1 MILCLLAG
9 VVALRLMGSGAAET
23 ILDKPPGPSRTELSS
38 PVVVPMVASQGRP
51 VIEAMI
57 NGKGPFPLLLDTGAS
72 EPVLNPNLVDELKLP
87 VTGARKIGDPA
98 EPEGIAAR
106 ALRVD
111 QLTIGKAVF
120 TGVTAVTWDGAGHF
134 SPGARGV
141 IGLALFRDLLLTIDY
156 PKNEIRIERG
166 ELSAQDPGVVTYKPG
181 PDGMVRVPVTVG
193 SITVDADLD
202 TGSPANV
209 SVPKKYSDELA
220 LEAAPVLVGRARTVG
235 GEFAI
240 YGAKVKGEIRIG
252 SVKLAS
258 QALDLHERLPVANI
272 GYRALRE
279 FAITIDQKNLRVRFA
294 K

>member
-1 MILCLLAG
+1 M
-9 VVALRLMGSGAAET
+9 AE
-23 ILDKPPGPSRTELSS
+23 S
-38 PVVVPMVASQGRP
+38 PEKP

-57 NGKGPFPLLLDTGAS
+57 DGKGPFKFFLDTGAS
-72 EPVLNPNLVDELKLP
+72 EPVLNPDLVEELKLP
-87 VTGARKIGDPA
+87 ETGTRKIGDPA
-98 EPEGIAAR
+98 EPEGISAR
-106 ALRVD
+106 ALLVNT
-111 QLTIGKAVF
+111 LTIGKAVF
-120 TGVTAVTWDGAGHF
+120 TGVTALTWDGAGHF
-134 SPGARGV
+134 SPAGARGV

-272 GYRALRE
+272 GYRALRD